1 MFAFH
6 TGLFVFE
13 LFSVFLISLAAYCR
27 CTRMARSML
36 LWQMQPVS
44 MLLFLKELVDHAGM
58 LPVEGSGQSRAGVL
72 SRLDLVLDN
81 PLASFETADTAV
93 NRCSR
98 IFRVCIA
105 CFIGRRTSGL
115 SKHCCCR
122 DFG

>member
-1 MFAFH
+1 MH
-6 TGLFVFE
+6 TDGTLDVAMADAA
-13 LFSVFLISLAAYCR
+13 SVNA
-27 CTRMARSML
+27 T
-36 LWQMQPVS
+36 VS
-44 MLLFLKELVDHAGM
+44 EGAGM